1 MLSSHCRCHLKVSP
15 RLTPF
20 YVWFAVV
27 TLFLMTAVTAVF
39 FPFALPVPWAGVMLV
54 FVVLSV
60 SALPLLYGRVYV
72 RGKVFEHSRES
83 SAHSNFGLEPEPP
96 QLSRDA
102 SDSVGV
108 DYPLEDLFGG
118 ELFPL
123 LGSAEGLGA
132 GRHADFES
140 CSLTWKE
147 CLKVMDAGKAVQCCN
162 QFALSAVFQCSGELF
177 CC

>member
-1 MLSSHCRCHLKVSP
+1 
-15 RLTPF
+15 
-20 YVWFAVV
+20 
-27 TLFLMTAVTAVF
+27 MTAVTAVF